1 MVSSSAPPAENLV
14 PPVPSSTTAPP
25 LPQLPLMKPAYP
37 VPPPAPQVF
46 IIKENSASTRDPEDS
61 KSAEAL
67 DNLSESFEDAFTKA
81 LKSERRKS
89 RLHGEPRRGRVS
101 QRPRERENL
110 DSEDEASE
118 NEEKEDDEE
127 KVQSYGGSRRDFGDD
142 DNSEDTNIKE
152 DTGIS
157 QQNDDD
163 DDDDDGGND
172 SDDDNDVDS
181 KADKEPPYDLDQPRY
196 SHSLPFHEEN
206 EHQETSR
213 RKQKKHY
220 SETPKKYL
228 GFQRYDKNEDL
239 RYENA
244 DREHLSYDRS
254 KNAFYNRYV
263 EHQGFRPHIFKN
275 KRPSLKTTH
284 SDGMSQE
291 YDFDS
296 LHDQSVQKVPSVTTS
311 LSHQRH
317 KGKHKTFNSQKRRLK
332 FQHYPKDQSQ
342 LSTSYDKSDFT
353 HLQDRASGRHDRMHG
368 TDDHTY
374 HKQHL
379 RHQNNDLKTEMIPDN
394 EISEDAGSTSE
405 ENDYSGDNKRVAAQK
420 LTKMLSSSRNY
431 EKSSSHRAVEN
442 TYVEE
447 DNKTPFSTVESFK
460 PGFHQ
465 KLSKHKKF
473 KSDKNVVE
481 NVSYSSGEESGEKE
495 IKDINDDEDY

>member
-1 MVSSSAPPAENLV
+1 
-14 PPVPSSTTAPP
+14 
-25 LPQLPLMKPAYP
+25 MKTAYP

-46 IIKENSASTRDPEDS
+46 IIKENSASTRDPEDN

-110 DSEDEASE
+110 DSDDEESE
-118 NEEKEDDEE
+118 NEEKGDDEE
-127 KVQSYGGSRRDFGDD
+127 KVQSYGGSRSDFGDD
-142 DNSEDTNIKE
+142 DNSEDTDIKE
-152 DTGIS
+152 DNDTS
-157 QQNDDD
+157 QQNDNDDD

-172 SDDDNDVDS
+172 SDDDNDIEI

-196 SHSLPFHEEN
+196 SHSLPFYQEN
-206 EHQETSR
+206 DHQEMSR
-213 RKQKKHY
+213 RKQKHH
-220 SETPKKYL
+220 SEKPKKYL

-296 LHDQSVQKVPSVTTS
+296 LHDQSIQKVPSATAS
-311 LSHQRH
+311 LSHRRH
-317 KGKHKTFNSQKRRLK
+317 KGKQKTLNSQKRRLK
-332 FQHYPKDQSQ
+332 SKHHPKDQSQ
-342 LSTSYDKSDFT
+342 LSASHDKSDFT
-353 HLQDRASGRHDRMHG
+353 HLQDRASGSHNRMHG
-368 TDDHTY
+368 NDDHTY
-374 HKQHL
+374 HKQHHQ
-379 RHQNNDLKTEMIPDN
+379 HQNNDLKTEMIPEND
-394 EISEDAGSTSE
+394 ISEDAGSTSE

-420 LTKMLSSSRNY
+420 STKMISSSRNY
-431 EKSSSHRAVEN
+431 EHRPLEN
-442 TYVEE
+442 TFSGE
-447 DNKTPFSTVESFK
+447 DNKTVFSTVQSLK

-465 KLSKHKKF
+465 NVGKRKKF
-473 KSDKNVVE
+473 KNHKNIVKD
-481 NVSYSSGEESGEKE
+481 VSYSSGESGEKE
-495 IKDINDDEDY
+495 INDINNDEDY